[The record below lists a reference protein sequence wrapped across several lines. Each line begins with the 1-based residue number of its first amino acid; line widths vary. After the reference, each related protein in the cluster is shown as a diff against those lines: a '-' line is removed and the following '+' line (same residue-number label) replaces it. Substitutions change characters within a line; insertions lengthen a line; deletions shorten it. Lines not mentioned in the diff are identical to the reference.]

1 MAGHVWKRANSRVV
15 GLNRPARATQREQ
28 ELEEAH
34 RIAKLG
40 RWRWIRATDTVTW
53 SEELYRTFGLDPN
66 LPAPSFEEHRKIY
79 TPESW
84 ARLDAAVKRAIETG
98 TPYELDLEMVLPDGT
113 TKWIVGRG
121 EVESYANGEPAQLR
135 GTVQEIT
142 ERKRSEQKLALSES
156 RYRSLVRASSEVVW
170 STPVDGNQSGDAV
183 EWQAFTGQTREEIA
197 GFGWANAI
205 HPDDRERTELAWRN
219 ALANGTTCELENRL
233 RRHDGVYR
241 NMHARIVPVR
251 DDAGRIVE
259 WVGMHTDITEQKLA
273 EESLRQ
279 AEEALRKSERMY
291 RTVGESI
298 EYGVW
303 ACDAEGRNTYVSESF
318 LKLLGLTQEEC
329 SEFGWGK
336 ALHPDEAEQTMA
348 RWKECVRAGGTW
360 DAEHRFRGVD
370 GQWHE
375 ILARGAPARDDEGRI
390 TGWAG
395 INLDI
400 SRLKQAEAALRRS
413 EKLATAGRLAASVA
427 HEINNPL
434 SAVTNALYLALRDES
449 LSETTRDYL
458 KLAEQELARV
468 AHVTTQTLQFHKQ
481 SSAPAPADVSE
492 VMDSVFSLFAPRLRA
507 SSITVEREYQTGEKL
522 YCLNDELRQVFA
534 NLISNSL
541 DATPPG
547 GKLRIRVRKTRAWK
561 DMATDGIRVIVA
573 DTGHGIPAG
582 LRERVFEP
590 FVSTKEATGTGL
602 GLWVAEAI
610 IRKHDG
616 HIAMRSRTGPEQH
629 GTVFALFF
637 PFGGVTPSG
646 HSDRT

>member
-1 MAGHVWKRANSRVV
+1 MAGHVWKRANGRVF
-15 GLNRPARATQREQ
+15 GLDIPSRATQRER

-53 SEELYRTFGLDPN
+53 SEELYRTFGLDPD
-66 LPAPSFEEHRKIY
+66 LPAPSFEEQRKIY

-113 TKWIVGRG
+113 TKWIIGRG
-121 EVESYANGEPAQLR
+121 EVESYANGEAAQLR

-170 STPVDGNQSGDAV
+170 STPVDGNQLGDAA

-205 HPDDRERTELAWRN
+205 HPDDREHSERAWRN

-251 DDAGRIVE
+251 DEAGRIVE

-318 LKLLGLTQEEC
+318 LKLVGLTQEEC
-329 SEFGWGK
+329 SEFGWGN
-336 ALHPDEAEQTMA
+336 ALHPDEADTTIA
-348 RWKECVRAGGTW
+348 LWKECVRTGETW
-360 DAEHRFRGVD
+360 DVEHRFRGAD
-370 GQWHE
+370 GRWHD
-375 ILARGAPARDDEGRI
+375 ILARGAPVRDDHGRI

-400 SRLKQAEAALRRS
+400 SKLKQAEAALRRS

-449 LSETTRDYL
+449 LSSITRDYL

-481 SSAPAPADVSE
+481 SSASAPADVSE

-507 SSITVEREYQTGEKL
+507 SAIAVEREYLTREKL
-522 YCLNDELRQVFA
+522 YCLHDELRQVFA

-547 GKLRIRVRKTRAWK
+547 GKLRIRIKKTRAWN
-561 DMATDGIRVIVA
+561 DMAADGIRVVIG
-573 DTGHGIPAG
+573 DTGHGIPPG
-582 LRERVFEP
+582 LRDRVFEP

-616 HIAMRSRTGPEQH
+616 HIAMRSRTGAAQH
-629 GTVFALFF
+629 GTVFSLFF
-637 PFGGVTPSG
+637 PFGGVPPVD
-646 HSDRT
+646 HPKPA